1 MSFFFNVVDVRI
13 QTVLYSTFGCYCV
26 HLCINYLCALQTVD
40 VLWNLFEAVVLL
52 CCIVLIFL
60 GERFSNPK
68 TPYSGE
74 PCAWTWEELE
84 RRDVKPPFK
93 PHLVSAACSAMYSHN
108 FIHGSTNF
116 CEFVI
121 LPWSYFFRL
130 PQASPTDLRHFDPTL
145 TSIPPTI
152 ADLVGT
158 ERSLHIEGFD
168 YIAPATVGSNSS
180 AKLDST
186 IVESHRSVTQQGQ
199 EQSAN
204 FSNMDNTIE
213 ESHEQHRPIS
223 KQVHNG
229 KGPVGN
235 TLVVTAEINES

>member
-1 MSFFFNVVDVRI
+1 MS
-13 QTVLYSTFGCYCV
+13 G
-26 HLCINYLCALQTVD
+26 
-40 VLWNLFEAVVLL
+40 LF
-52 CCIVLIFL
+52 
-60 GERFSNPK
+60 
-68 TPYSGE
+68 
-74 PCAWTWEELE
+74 
-84 RRDVKPPFK
+84 
-93 PHLVSAACSAMYSHN
+93 
-108 FIHGSTNF
+108 
-116 CEFVI
+116 
-121 LPWSYFFRL
+121 LPSLF

-168 YIAPATVGSNSS
+168 YVAPAANARSNSS

-186 IVESHRSVTQQGQ
+186 IVESHRGVTQQGR
-199 EQSAN
+199 ERSGEN
-204 FSNMDNTIE
+204 PGNYSGMEDTIE

-235 TLVVTAEINES
+235 KVIVTADINES